1 MKTVYIVRAENF
13 DDEFVTCGMFPTMK
27 QAQAYAEKIRRGGGY
42 CSVWCDAQDIKPF
55 KIKGLAGA

>member
-13 DDEFVTCGMFPTMK
+13 DDEFVICGMFPTMK

-42 CSVWCDAQDIKPF
+42 CSVWCDAQDIKP
-55 KIKGLAGA
+55 L